1 MAPPAEHVQPG
12 SNRLLT
18 LLPRDERARVDAELA
33 RVTLPCKQV
42 LARPDEAYTHV
53 LFPSVGVVSVLVPMG
68 EEQSVEAAVIGFEGM
83 VGIPIVL
90 GADRG
95 PHEVIT
101 QVTGSGQRMPV
112 RRFQELL
119 RECPALRAVSQRYAL
134 AFMNQTARS
143 SACNRMH
150 EIHQRLARWLLLVH
164 DRVQGDEFGLTQ
176 EYLSEMLGVRRPSVS
191 LAARTLHD
199 DGLIEYRW
207 GRIRVVDRRGLEDAA
222 CEDYRQTVIEYEN
235 LFGPKVWSA

>member
-33 RVTLPCKQV
+33 RVTLPRKQV

-112 RRFQELL
+112 RRFLDLL

-191 LAARTLHD
+191 LAARKLHD

-222 CEDYRQTVIEYEN
+222 CDDYRQTVTEYEN

>member
-1 MAPPAEHVQPG
+1 
-12 SNRLLT
+12 
-18 LLPRDERARVDAELA
+18 
-33 RVTLPCKQV
+33 
-42 LARPDEAYTHV
+42 
-53 LFPSVGVVSVLVPMG
+53 MG

-191 LAARTLHD
+191 IAARTLHD

-222 CEDYRQTVIEYEN
+222 CDDYRQTVIEYEN